1 MPTTDQSWL
10 LALLNFLAAVRL
22 VRSLSAGDQ
31 RGLFVEP
38 LKENSFKADELEPGC
53 AETLNFQPTP
63 IAIRALHDILNAQ
76 QSKSGAVIGSNLFE
90 VNLTA
95 TLPVSA
101 LIGMRLPGR
110 YATLTELDA
119 KFESAVMPNVKM
131 ALRGEVEKVMS
142 ATGRVRISLE
152 WIQGREVV
160 GRGLAEAIIARP
172 SPMGITCKSLNASRL
187 ATGITGKVAL
197 VTGASRGIGE
207 ATAKLL
213 GMHGAKV
220 AVHYFRGGKDASA
233 IVEDIRENG
242 GTALAV
248 CADLRNESMVQR
260 MFESVYRELGEVDMY

>member
-1 MPTTDQSWL
+1 MGADL
-10 LALLNFLAAVRL
+10 FDANL
-22 VRSLSAGDQ
+22 V
-31 RGLFVEP
+31 
-38 LKENSFKADELEPGC
+38 
-53 AETLNFQPTP
+53 
-63 IAIRALHDILNAQ
+63 
-76 QSKSGAVIGSNLFE
+76 
-90 VNLTA
+90 A

-110 YATLTELDA
+110 YATFIELDA
-119 KFESAVMPNVKM
+119 TFERAAMLNAPM
-131 ALRGEVEKVMS
+131 TLHGQVEKVMP
-142 ATGRVRISLE
+142 ATGRVRISLQ
-152 WIQGREVV
+152 WLQGGGIV
-160 GRGLAEAIIARP
+160 GGGVAAAMVGRP
-172 SPMGITCKSLNASRL
+172 SPVSITCKSMR
-187 ATGITGKVAL
+187 ATRFAAGIKGKVAL